1 MSTIKIENTKMLYL
15 KYNGIVKKGFIV
27 IKLVEITKYIKMSR
41 WSLRKNVKQKND
53 IELRMINLFYPK

>member
-1 MSTIKIENTKMLYL
+1 MKMLSL
-15 KYNGIVKKGFIV
+15 KHNGIVKKGFRV

-53 IELRMINLFYPK
+53 IKLRMINLFYPK